1 MAYSKQTWDT
11 TSYVNPTRMN
21 HIEDGIA
28 NADLTS
34 GGTIDGTI
42 KIEKTNDTS
51 VLFVGKGT
59 NANENGIIQFKDKNN
74 HYQNLYPV
82 DNLGANRELRLPAEN
97 GTLITTNQLYNPT
110 GVALEA
116 IFGDFTVLGYSNVPV
131 SGLKIYAPNNTA
143 RYMIIG
149 FATGGSNLYGAPLI
163 YSSMTDTWKRLDQ

>member
-28 NADLTS
+28 SADLTN
-34 GGTIDGTI
+34 GGTIDGNLDV
-42 KIEKTNDTS
+42 KKTGNYS
-51 VLFVGKGT
+51 VIGVGKGT
-59 NANENGIIQFKDKNN
+59 NSSENGIIQFRDKNM
-74 HYQNLYPV
+74 HFVNLYPV
-82 DNLGANRELRLPAEN
+82 DNLGDDRYLRLPGES

-116 IFGDFTVLGYSNVPV
+116 IFNSFNVLGYSDVPV
-131 SGLKIYAPNNTA
+131 SGLKIYAPNNTS

-149 FATGGSNLYGAPLI
+149 FVTGGSNLYSVPLI
-163 YSSMTDTWKRLDQ
+163 YTSMNDTWKRLDQ